1 MPVEEQNMAQPKKAQ
16 AQVIKL
22 KEKTDTDEQR
32 MAEIAERFEVLDQ
45 MTASAIEG
53 TIRAMIVTGPP
64 GVGKSFGVEQELDKM
79 GLFDSISGRSK
90 SYEIVKGAMTP
101 IGLYCKLYQFSG
113 PGNVL
118 VFDDCDS
125 VLMDDLS
132 LNILKAA
139 LDSGKKRRIYWNA
152 DSHKLRNEGVP
163 DNFEFEGSVIFITNI
178 KFENVRSKR
187 LKDHLEALESRCHYL
202 DLTLDTMRDKL
213 LRIKQISEQGDLF
226 RGYGLTT
233 QQQQEII
240 DYMRENATRF
250 REMSLRTALK
260 VADLVK
266 TSPNRWKTIA
276 QMTCMKR

>member
-1 MPVEEQNMAQPKKAQ
+1 MPAEEQNMAQPKKAQ

>member
-1 MPVEEQNMAQPKKAQ
+1 MPAEEQNMAQPKKAQ

-22 KEKTDTDEQR
+22 KEQTNTDEQR
-32 MAEIAERFEVLDQ
+32 MAEIAERFEILDQ